1 MHGNTHF
8 LVAAS
13 AAGAASGRL
22 LTTICR
28 AHILTTSTTSSR
40 AVAGLCLA
48 GYEYG
53 STRDAL
59 VKIDVLVNEE
69 LVDAFSRIV
78 PPAQA
83 QEVGRR

>member
-1 MHGNTHF
+1 
-8 LVAAS
+8 
-13 AAGAASGRL
+13 
-22 LTTICR
+22 
-28 AHILTTSTTSSR
+28 
-40 AVAGLCLA
+40 
-48 GYEYG
+48 
-53 STRDAL
+53 